1 MARSMSSAPT
11 PIKRPK
17 MLDTLQMKF
26 VDKVA
31 GWLMSFV
38 ILVGIGVLVL
48 LMIFLSRT
56 LTFPAGEIEVVPVEN
71 VAGRGDN
78 AEGFA
83 RDFEPPGAEEVEE
96 MTEPT
101 LAESL
106 EAVTSAVTNVA
117 ASLDSLETNS
127 SATSKGKGR
136 GDSRPPGPMGEGD
149 DIVPRFERWE
159 LKFAAKNMAGYSAQ
173 LDFFKIELGAMG
185 GGVKEVEY
193 TSGFAG
199 APSRRSAMGSQEKRL
214 YFMWRK
220 TGPLLQYDRQLLQ
233 RAGIQTND
241 RVLIK
246 FIPKE
251 LEDRLAIT
259 ELAYAKTKGI
269 DTVKKIAKTI
279 FESKPTSTGFEWAVV
294 EQRYRLA
301 K

>member
-1 MARSMSSAPT
+1 MASSPQ
-11 PIKRPK
+11 PLKRPK
-17 MLDTLQMKF
+17 MLDTLQMKL

-38 ILVGIGVLVL
+38 VLVGIGVLVL

-56 LTFPAGEIEVVPVEN
+56 LTFPAGDIEVVPVEN

-127 SATSKGKGR
+127 AATSKGKGR

-159 LKFAAKNMAGYSAQ
+159 LKFASKNLAGYTTQ

-193 TSGFAG
+193 ASGFG
-199 APSRRSAMGSQEKRL
+199 GNPNRRSALGSQEKRL

-233 RAGIQTND
+233 KAGIQTND

-259 ELAYAKTKGI
+259 ELAFAKTKGI
-269 DTVKKIAKTI
+269 DTVKKIAKTV
-279 FESKPTSTGFEWAVV
+279 FESKGTTTGFEWVVV

>member
-31 GWLMSFV
+31 GWLMSFL
-38 ILVGIGVLVL
+38 ILVGIGVLML

-159 LKFAAKNMAGYSAQ
+159 LKFAAKNIAGYSAQ

-259 ELAYAKTKGI
+259 ELAFAKTKGI

>member
-1 MARSMSSAPT
+1 MATVSSPV
-11 PIKRPK
+11 KKPK
-17 MLDTLQMKF
+17 LADSLQTKL

-31 GWLMSFV
+31 SWLMSFV
-38 ILVGIGVLVL
+38 VLVGIGVFM
-48 LMIFLSRT
+48 LMLIFLSRT
-56 LTFPAGEIEVVPVEN
+56 LTFPASSVEVVPVEN
-71 VAGRGDN
+71 VAGRGDH

-83 RDFEPPGAEEVEE
+83 RDLEPPGAEEVEE

-127 SATSKGKGR
+127 VSSTKGSQR
-136 GDSRPPGPMGEGD
+136 GDSRPPGPLGEGD

-159 LKFAAKNMAGYSAQ
+159 LKFASKNLAGYTAQ
-173 LDFFKIELGAMG
+173 IDFFKIELGAMG
-185 GGVKEVEY
+185 AGVKEVEY
-193 TSGFAG
+193 ASGFG
-199 APSRRSAMGSQEKRL
+199 GTPNRRSGMGDQEKRL
-214 YFMWRK
+214 YFIWRK
-220 TGPLLQYDRQLLQ
+220 TGPLLQFDRQLLQ

-241 RVLIK
+241 RVLLK

-259 ELAYAKTKGI
+259 ELAYAKTKNV
-269 DTVKKIAKTI
+269 DSVKRIAKTI
-279 FESKPTSTGFEWAVV
+279 FESKQSSSGFEWVVV

>member
-1 MARSMSSAPT
+1 MATVQSQA
-11 PIKRPK
+11 KKPK
-17 MLDTLQMKF
+17 QIDSLQMKS

-38 ILVGIGVLVL
+38 ILVGIGVMVL

-71 VAGRGDN
+71 VAGRGDH

-83 RDFEPPGAEEVEE
+83 RDLEPPGAEEVEE

-117 ASLDSLETNS
+117 ASLDTLETNS
-127 SATSKGKGR
+127 AATSKGKGR
-136 GDSRPPGPMGEGD
+136 GDSRPPGPLGEGD

-159 LKFAAKNMAGYSAQ
+159 LKFAAKNLAGYSSQ

-193 TSGFAG
+193 ASGFA
-199 APSRRSAMGSQEKRL
+199 ANSNRRSAPGDQEKRL
-214 YFMWRK
+214 YFIWRK
-220 TGPLLQYDRQLLQ
+220 TGPLLQFDRQLLQ
-233 RAGIQTND
+233 RVGVQTND
-241 RVLIK
+241 RVLLK

-259 ELAYAKTKGI
+259 ELNYAKTKNV
-269 DTVKKIAKTI
+269 DSVKKIAKTI
-279 FESKPTSTGFEWAVV
+279 FESRQTTSGFEWVV
-294 EQRYRLA
+294 LEQRYRLA

>member
-1 MARSMSSAPT
+1 MSTASAST
-11 PIKRPK
+11 KKPK
-17 MLDTLQMKF
+17 LIDSLQTKL

-31 GWLMSFV
+31 GWLMAFV
-38 ILVGIGVLVL
+38 ILVGIGVFML
-48 LMIFLSRT
+48 LLIFLSRT
-56 LTFPAGEIEVVPVEN
+56 LTFPAGDIEVVPVEN
-71 VAGRGDN
+71 VAGRGDH

-83 RDFEPPGAEEVEE
+83 RDLEPPGAEEVEE

-127 SATSKGKGR
+127 SSTSKGTGR
-136 GDSRPPGPMGEGD
+136 GDSRPPGPLGEGD
-149 DIVPRFERWE
+149 NIVPRFERWE
-159 LKFAAKNMAGYSAQ
+159 LKFAAKNIAGYSAQ

-185 GGVKEVEY
+185 GNIKEVDY
-193 TSGFAG
+193 ASGFG
-199 APSRRSAMGSQEKRL
+199 GTPNRRSAPGSQEKRL

-220 TGPLLQYDRQLLQ
+220 SGPLLQYDRQLLQ
-233 RAGIQTND
+233 RAGIDANG

-259 ELAYAKTKGI
+259 ELAYAKEKGV

-279 FESKPTSTGFEWAVV
+279 FESKSNSNGFEWVVV

-301 K
+301 Q

>member
-1 MARSMSSAPT
+1 MATAST
-11 PIKRPK
+11 PVKKPK
-17 MLDTLQMKF
+17 LVDSLQTKF

-31 GWLMSFV
+31 SWLMSFV
-38 ILVGIGVLVL
+38 VLVGIGVFML
-48 LMIFLSRT
+48 LLIFLSRT
-56 LTFPAGEIEVVPVEN
+56 LTFPAGDIEVVPVEN

-127 SATSKGKGR
+127 AATTKGTGR
-136 GDSRPPGPMGEGD
+136 GDSRPPGPEGEGD

-185 GGVKEVEY
+185 GNIKVVEY
-193 TSGFAG
+193 ASGFG
-199 APSRRSAMGSQEKRL
+199 GTPNRRSAPGNEEKRL

-220 TGPLLQYDRQLLQ
+220 SGPLLQYDRQLLQ
-233 RAGIQTND
+233 RAGIEANG

-246 FIPKE
+246 FIPKP

-259 ELAYAKTKGI
+259 ELNYAKEKGV
-269 DTVKKIAKTI
+269 TEVKKIAKTI
-279 FESKPTSTGFEWAVV
+279 FESKPTTSGFEWVVV